1 MNKYFYTAKSLEGKT
16 ETGVL
21 SAKDTRQLA
30 QELKSRDLILINA
43 QLDKPKSRV
52 GFSMSLPFLSRVSL
66 TEKMMFARN
75 LQVMVAAGL
84 PLSKSLFILSEQTK
98 NLKLKAAIIDI
109 QDKINKGY
117 SFSAAMESHSDIFS
131 ELFYNMV
138 KVGEESGT
146 MENVLKN
153 ISLQF
158 EREHELRS
166 KIQNAM
172 AYPVIVVLAMV
183 GIGILMLVTV
193 VPQISD
199 TFKDLGMELP
209 FTTKLIINIGLFLA
223 KNWYLMVV
231 VPIFLVV
238 AIANISKIPKWK
250 ILFDTILLKI
260 PVVSPIIK
268 QTNAATT
275 IRTLSSLI
283 DAGVPIAKSLEIVA
297 DTLSNHHF
305 KQVMIEASQS
315 VRRGENLSVVLE
327 KHQNLYPST
336 VFQMTRVGEETGE
349 TSKIFSKLADYFEEE
364 VGTATQNLASV
375 VEPLLMLIV
384 GATIGFFAISM
395 IQPMYSMLEGI

>member
-1 MNKYFYTAKSLEGKT
+1 MAQYFYTAKSLKGETKT
-16 ETGVL
+16 GIL
-21 SAKDTRQLA
+21 SAKDTHQLA

-52 GFSMSLPFLSRVSL
+52 GLSISLPFLGGVSL

-75 LQVMVAAGL
+75 LQVMIAAGL
-84 PLSKSLFILSEQTK
+84 PLSKCLSILSDQTK
-98 NLKLKAAIIDI
+98 NLKLKAAVVDI
-109 QDKINKGY
+109 QDKVNKGY
-117 SFSAAMESHSDIFS
+117 AFSAAMESHSDIFS
-131 ELFYNMV
+131 DLFYNMV

-146 MENVLKN
+146 MENVLKTV
-153 ISLQF
+153 SLQF
-158 EREHELRS
+158 EREHELRA
-166 KIQNAM
+166 KIQNAL

-193 VPQISD
+193 VPQISA
-199 TFKDLGMELP
+199 TFEDLGMELP
-209 FTTKLIINIGLFLA
+209 LTTKFIIGIGMFLA
-223 KNWYLMVV
+223 KNWYLLPV

-238 AIANISKIPKWK
+238 AMANISKIPKWK
-250 ILFDTILLKI
+250 IFFDNIVLKI
-260 PVVSPIIK
+260 PIVSPIIK

-275 IRTLSSLI
+275 TRTLSSLI

-297 DTLSNHHF
+297 DTLSNYQF
-305 KQVMIEASQS
+305 KQVMIEASES

-327 KHQNLYPST
+327 KYQNLYPST
-336 VFQMTRVGEETGE
+336 VSQMAKVGEETGE

-375 VEPLLMLIV
+375 VEPLLMLVV

-395 IQPMYSMLEGI
+395 IQPMYSMLEGL

>member
-1 MNKYFYTAKSLEGKT
+1 MAQYFYTAKSPKGET

-30 QELKSRDLILINA
+30 QELKSRNLILINA
-43 QLDKPKSRV
+43 ELDKIKGPS
-52 GFSMSLPFLSRVSL
+52 GFSMSLPFLSGVSL

-75 LQVMVAAGL
+75 LEVMIAAGL
-84 PLSKSLFILSEQTK
+84 PLSKSLSILSNQIK
-98 NLKLKAAIIDI
+98 NSKLKAAIIDI
-109 QDKINKGY
+109 QEKINKGY
-117 SFSAAMESHSDIFS
+117 AFSAALGDHPDIFS
-131 ELFYNMV
+131 GLFYNMV

-146 MENVLKN
+146 MENVLKTV
-153 ISLQF
+153 SLQF

-172 AYPVIVVLAMV
+172 AYPAIVLLAMV
-183 GIGILMLVTV
+183 GIGILMLVTI
-193 VPQISD
+193 VPQISE

-209 FTTKLIINIGLFLA
+209 LTTKFIISLGMFLA
-223 KNWYLMVV
+223 KNWYLV
-231 VPIFLVV
+231 IIALILLVA
-238 AIANISKIPKWK
+238 AITNIAKIPKWK
-250 ILFDTILLKI
+250 KIFDTIILKVPI
-260 PVVSPIIK
+260 ISPIIK

-283 DAGVPIAKSLEIVA
+283 DAGVPIAKSLEIVG
-297 DTLSNHHF
+297 DTLSNYHF

-336 VFQMTRVGEETGE
+336 VAQMAKVGEETGE

-364 VGTATQNLASV
+364 VSTATQNLAAI
-375 VEPLLMLIV
+375 VEPLLMLVV

-395 IQPMYSMLEGI
+395 IQPMYSMLEGL